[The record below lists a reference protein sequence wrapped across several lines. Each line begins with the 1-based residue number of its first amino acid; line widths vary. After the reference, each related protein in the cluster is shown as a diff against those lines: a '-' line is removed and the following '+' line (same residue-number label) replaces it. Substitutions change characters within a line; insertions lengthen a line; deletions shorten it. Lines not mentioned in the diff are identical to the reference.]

1 MAAGVEFDSPK
12 RQSTFWKADARS
24 ADVPHAALAATG
36 FVYVTRT
43 LGTSLRRDV
52 MEFAGYGLVAITAL
66 VAILWILR
74 MMSRAKRKD
83 ETAGR

>member
-1 MAAGVEFDSPK
+1 
-12 RQSTFWKADARS
+12 
-24 ADVPHAALAATG
+24 
-36 FVYVTRT
+36 
-43 LGTSLRRDV
+43 